1 MEEYVYVGFGP
12 WKETEWSKDFDRC
25 LQYCHERW
33 DNQAY
38 GWYILKMTKDQH
50 YAWNKERV
58 LNIDACEIVWDDFHI
73 APSQKELE
81 FKQNLIF
88 SKPLKSHK

>member
-1 MEEYVYVGFGP
+1 
-12 WKETEWSKDFDRC
+12 
-25 LQYCHERW
+25 
-33 DNQAY
+33 
-38 GWYILKMTKDQH
+38 MTKDQH
-50 YAWNKERV
+50 YAWNKEKI
-58 LNIDACEIVWDDFHI
+58 LNLDACEIVWDDFQI